1 MATEREDGDDN
12 GNKIKIGNYDVLLQ
26 ELSNRTP
33 RIASEPA
40 THVGNNRL
48 EVLLLMSRSEYKER
62 MAAGEATFP
71 VIENVIEIVTKQCVP
86 PGRFLLP
93 AGKEDVDKP
102 HHERAWLVVSLERVE
117 KFIGLALLDGKEAGL
132 GNLPGFSK
140 EGSESAPKDD
150 DESTKKRGRRSS
162 LLRRSVSESIVRL
175 AAKNE
180 ADGKKS
186 GADGK
191 KKGNHRSSSLWS
203 IRKEKSQT
211 KVTQTEDL
219 DVLLN
224 FEQTSLLPNHVGNNR
239 LKVLLNIHKEKYENS
254 TIEEQTSSL
263 QEWIRTVTQFWGGR
277 FLRQLEDSL
286 GGFEH
291 LDTNQAELA
300 LHSVISEISQ
310 SSDDIL
316 SLSAVGKSASL
327 PILGNVPPAAGSD
340 VQDMRSAAVQSLQ
353 KRKKRQ
359 GLASRLRNLAAATL
373 TRTTSHSARAQSK
386 PESGGLDRSS
396 SAPTASRYNSGANSL
411 PTSPTPP
418 DTKDPN
424 SLRNSGRAKRSSS
437 ITLPRFLTG
446 RASLRR
452 SRELAE
458 AGALQELKETLEVD
472 EPEEG
477 PEAFGEF
484 DTVSNGRT

>member
-1 MATEREDGDDN
+1 MVTEREDGDEN

-26 ELSNRTP
+26 EMSDGTL

-48 EVLLLMSRSEYKER
+48 EVLLLMSRSEYKEL
-62 MAAGEATFP
+62 MAAGEATFQ
-71 VIENVIEIVTKQCVP
+71 VVENVIEIVTTQCVP

-102 HHERAWLVVSLERVE
+102 HRERLWGEVSLGQVE
-117 KFIGLALLDGKEAGL
+117 KFIGLALLDGKGAGL
-132 GNLPGFSK
+132 GNFPEFSK
-140 EGSESAPKDD
+140 AGSESAPP
-150 DESTKKRGRRSS
+150 DEDSTKKRGRRSS

-175 AAKNE
+175 AEKYE
-180 ADGKKS
+180 ADGNRS

-224 FEQTSLLPNHVGNNR
+224 FEQTWLLPNHVGNNR

-254 TIEEQTSSL
+254 TIEDQTSSL

-277 FLRQLEDSL
+277 FLRQLEGNL

-310 SSDDIL
+310 SSDDVL
-316 SLSAVGKSASL
+316 CLSAVGKSASV
-327 PILGNVPPAAGSD
+327 PILGNVPHRAAGLD

-359 GLASRLRNLAAATL
+359 GLVSRLRNLAAATL
-373 TRTTSHSARAQSK
+373 TRTTSNSARAQSK
-386 PESGGLDRSS
+386 PEAGGLGRFT
-396 SAPTASRYNSGANSL
+396 SAPSASCYNSGGNSL

-418 DTKDPN
+418 DEKDP
-424 SLRNSGRAKRSSS
+424 LRNSGRVKRSNS

-458 AGALQELKETLEVD
+458 VGALKELEETLEVD
-472 EPEEG
+472 GPVEG
-477 PEAFGEF
+477 PEAFGEY
-484 DTVSNGRT
+484 DAG